1 MKKVWKLVVSL
12 AAIGAI
18 VGGVK
23 KWLGGK
29 PTPLQEEEQ
38 PSTAGGQMEEQPADE
53 TFDESEL
60 GGEVDPELL
69 KILVDPGDKGP
80 LELSEDGKWLINP
93 RNGYRYPIRRG
104 IPVML
109 LEEGEK
115 HRDPSLIREVPAEE
129 SSVQEQETPPTAGE

>member
-1 MKKVWKLVVSL
+1 MKRLLKWLASL
-12 AAIGAI
+12 ALIGGI
-18 VGGVK
+18 VAAVRR
-23 KWLGGK
+23 WLKGN
-29 PTPLQEEEQ
+29 TPPVAQEQSASVAE
-38 PSTAGGQMEEQPADE
+38 AQPAPTEE
-53 TFDESEL
+53 TLDESEL

-115 HRDPSLIREVPAEE
+115 YRDPSLIRETPAEGA
-129 SSVQEQETPPTAGE
+129 SAQE

>member
-1 MKKVWKLVVSL
+1 MKRLLKWLASL
-12 AAIGAI
+12 ALIGGI
-18 VGGVK
+18 VAAVRR
-23 KWLGGK
+23 WLKGS
-29 PTPLQEEEQ
+29 TPPAAHEEGASVTEV
-38 PSTAGGQMEEQPADE
+38 QPAPTEE
-53 TFDESEL
+53 TLDESEL

-115 HRDPSLIREVPAEE
+115 YRDPSLIRETPAEGA
-129 SSVQEQETPPTAGE
+129 SAQE